1 MKFCLP
7 LEYPEIFISHTL
19 LHRPASKVSK
29 LNLELFLASNILL
42 SGVEEIFRKKQNSD
56 TPVLWINQCPSVLHR

>member
-29 LNLELFLASNILL
+29 QISKPNLELFLASNILL
-42 SGVEEIFRKKQNSD
+42 SGVEEIFRKKQNK
-56 TPVLWINQCPSVLHR
+56 TVILQCFG